1 MEFLN
6 FNSVELLPNAKASAA
21 FMVDCGKVFRE
32 DICSLYSVLQDFGIL
47 LVLIA
52 YKSRKFVEFGKFVFF

>member
-21 FMVDCGKVFRE
+21 FMVDSGKVFRE
-32 DICSLYSVLQDFGIL
+32 DICTMLSVLQGFGIL